1 MSNSLR
7 FRYSGPIWRFGRVVK
22 GHWEAITEA
31 PSEAKAL
38 NNLKFRAKKEL
49 KLDVTA
55 KIELNPVCLKIIDKR
70 PSRRFMF

>member
-1 MSNSLR
+1 MSNLTR
-7 FRYSGPIWRFGRVVK
+7 FRYSGPIWKFGKVVK

-55 KIELNPVCLKIIDKR
+55 KIELNPVCLKNISKKI
-70 PSRRFMF
+70 F

>member
-1 MSNSLR
+1 MRNTIR
-7 FRYSGPIWRFGRVVK
+7 FRYSGPIWRFGKVVK

-49 KLDVTA
+49 KLDTTA
-55 KIELNPVCLKIIDKR
+55 KIELNPVCLKNISKEA
-70 PSRRFMF
+70 SKHVMF